1 LVEQGTFNPKVAGSR
16 PARPIEKPLESAI
29 DFDCRVFNASAWDSD
44 IVYAL
49 DLPGIAEEKISVE
62 LDDGALTIS
71 AERERT
77 QEESD
82 ERFYRFE
89 RRFGTFSRT
98 FGVPQGVTESAVN
111 ADYKNGVLEVH
122 VRKPEQPKPKR
133 IQVGSTSTAT
143 IEGKTEK
150 K

>member
-1 LVEQGTFNPKVAGSR
+1 MAVYLALGDS
-16 PARPIEKPLESAI
+16 ISI
-29 DFDCRVFNASAWDSD
+29 D
-44 IVYAL
+44 
-49 DLPGIAEEKISVE
+49 
-62 LDDGALTIS
+62 
-71 AERERT
+71 
-77 QEESD
+77 
-82 ERFYRFE
+82 
-89 RRFGTFSRT
+89 
-98 FGVPQGVTESAVN
+98 ESAVT